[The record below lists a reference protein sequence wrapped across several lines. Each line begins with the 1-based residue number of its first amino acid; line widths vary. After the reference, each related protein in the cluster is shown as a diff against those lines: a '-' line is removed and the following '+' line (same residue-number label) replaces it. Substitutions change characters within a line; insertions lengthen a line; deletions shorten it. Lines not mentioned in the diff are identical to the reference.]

1 MSVPYL
7 LAIAALGVMILYFI
21 FGSPSDPTKPA

>member
-7 LAIAALGVMILYFI
+7 MATAALALMILYFI